1 MCLHQ
6 KNYKHKAAYF
16 TGNQVKFSTPSES
29 PERKSKCIK
38 RVQQWTL
45 FFILGIKEAISEIW
59 WQIMKGYTKIRQGG
73 QKSRSRFMAPGN
85 QEYPLTRYNCTY
97 VQ

>member
-38 RVQQWTL
+38 RVLQWTL

-59 WQIMKGYTKIRQGG
+59 WQVMKGGKIMFSVYGTWQPRG
-73 QKSRSRFMAPGN
+73 QRIFPVGR
-85 QEYPLTRYNCTY
+85 
-97 VQ
+97 

>member
-29 PERKSKCIK
+29 LNRQEDDKK
-38 RVQQWTL
+38 RTL
-45 FFILGIKEAISEIW
+45 KMSPLFVYIQHDILE
-59 WQIMKGYTKIRQGG
+59 
-73 QKSRSRFMAPGN
+73 
-85 QEYPLTRYNCTY
+85 
-97 VQ
+97 

>member
-45 FFILGIKEAISEIW
+45 FFILDIKEAISEIW
-59 WQIMKGYTKIRQGG
+59 WQIMAGGKNQAGWTKIMFSVYDTWQPRI
-73 QKSRSRFMAPGN
+73 SADS
-85 QEYPLTRYNCTY
+85 L
-97 VQ
+97 

>member
-29 PERKSKCIK
+29 PKPNLMALREFKTNS
-38 RVQQWTL
+38 L
-45 FFILGIKEAISEIW
+45 FLCPNPRDSLSE
-59 WQIMKGYTKIRQGG
+59 
-73 QKSRSRFMAPGN
+73 
-85 QEYPLTRYNCTY
+85 
-97 VQ
+97 